1 MNASNSSSMT
11 TGRQVPVLSAQQAV
25 QKIPSDSVV
34 SISSSSALGC
44 PDFVLAALGKR
55 YEQTSE
61 PKNLTFV
68 SPIAAG
74 DMYGVKGIDHVS
86 QVGLISKIMAGSYP
100 SGPSSMEPPK
110 IRQLIDQNLVQAWN
124 LPSGVLFQMHR
135 AGAAKQPGVTTKVG
149 LDTFIDPKR
158 EGGAMNEVTPTN
170 FVSHRNDGGED
181 YLFYP
186 AIRPDVTILRAT
198 TADEHGNLTFE
209 HEGSP
214 LGALDQAYAAHNNGG
229 YVIAQVKR
237 VVKFGEL
244 HPRDVRVPGI
254 LIDAIVLDPHQRQTT
269 MTDYDPAL
277 SGDKVENPEIPEPEE
292 NLETAISVRAAQF
305 LQPGWTVNLGF
316 GISALVPSILAGEE
330 IGSSLTWVIE
340 QGAVGGTPLTGFA
353 FGCARN
359 PDAIVQSV
367 DQFTLLQGGGFNA
380 ALLSFLEVDQHGNV
394 NVSHLP
400 SRTHVTAGV
409 GGFADIVSNAPM
421 LVFSGYFN
429 AGKKELARDGSQLK
443 IAVDGTIPK
452 FVKEVSQVT
461 FSGARALELGQKV
474 YYVTERCVLELRKE
488 GLTVIEI
495 TQGVDLQRDVLDK
508 ADFPLKVSEN
518 LKTVGFLTRYEVLH
532 V

>member
-1 MNASNSSSMT
+1 MT
-11 TGRQVPVLSAQQAV
+11 SATTKGVKFGRHVPVLSAREAV
-25 QKIPSDSVV
+25 EKIASDSTV

-44 PDFVLAALGKR
+44 PDLVLAALGKR
-55 YEQTSE
+55 FEETFE
-61 PKNLTFV
+61 PKNLTFI

-86 QVGLISKIMAGSYP
+86 QVGMISRIMAGSYP

-110 IRQLIDQNLVQAWN
+110 IRQLIDQNLIQAWN

-135 AGAAKQPGVTTKVG
+135 AGATGQPGVISKVG

-158 EGGAMNEVTPTN
+158 SGGAMNSVTPTD
-170 FVSHRNDGGED
+170 FVSHRDENGED

-186 AIRPDVTILRAT
+186 AVRPNVTILRAT

-214 LGALDQAYAAHNNGG
+214 LGALDQAYASHNNGG

-254 LIDAIVLDPHQRQTT
+254 LIDAIVLDPNQRQTT

-277 SGDKVENPEIPEPEE
+277 SGDKVDNPEIPQLEP
-292 NLETAISVRAAQF
+292 NLETAISIRAAQF

-316 GISALVPSILAGEE
+316 GISALVPSILAAEE

-380 ALLSFLEVDQHGNV
+380 ALLSFLEVDQFGNV

-429 AGKKELARDGSQLK
+429 AGKKNLALEGGKLE
-443 IAVDGTIPK
+443 INADGTIPK
-452 FVKEVSQVT
+452 FVKQVSQVT

-474 YYVTERCVLELRKE
+474 FYVTERCVIELREE
-488 GLTVIEI
+488 GLTVIEVI
-495 TQGVDLQRDVLDK
+495 SGVDLQRDILDQ
-508 ADFPLKVSEN
+508 AEFPLKVSDN
-518 LKTVGFLTRYEVLH
+518 LKTVRALSRYEASH